1 MYIYIRP
8 DFILCAVHRLAS
20 SNCFPAVGF
29 DHPSKAKSSCL
40 ELQNSDRTLLSSHP
54 LQHPGLL
61 WSANHVFFKG
71 LGLLIELTIPG
82 FAPETPIDPSFR
94 REKPRYIAQTY
105 WDNWLRDVEGNM
117 YVFFSDIVLTKLEKL
132 AAAKKLL
139 FGQERNAKWLQLK
152 HPSYLI
158 LLASEKKVR
167 TSLFH
172 RQNSQKSS
180 MLSGVQVQRNCSPS
194 STQFQSHTAM
204 MYHNVANPT
213 IKYSQFYHGWVKPSP
228 IMRIM
233 VVYCWVSR
241 ITQ

>member
-1 MYIYIRP
+1 
-8 DFILCAVHRLAS
+8 
-20 SNCFPAVGF
+20 
-29 DHPSKAKSSCL
+29 
-40 ELQNSDRTLLSSHP
+40 
-54 LQHPGLL
+54 
-61 WSANHVFFKG
+61 
-71 LGLLIELTIPG
+71 
-82 FAPETPIDPSFR
+82 
-94 REKPRYIAQTY
+94 
-105 WDNWLRDVEGNM
+105 M
-117 YVFFSDIVLTKLEKL
+117 YVFFSDIVLAKLEKL

-139 FGQERNAKWLQLK
+139 FGQERNAQWLQLK

-233 VVYCWVSR
+233 VVYCWVQHVCRCQQVLPTLLMER
-241 ITQ
+241 ISVAETDRTYSSHKQREFN